1 MNIHWHEGLFL
12 QPHHLQMMQRRTQVE
27 IRAARSLLAPNFF
40 GVVDGR
46 LAYDD
51 LADGRIR
58 FERLQVIMPSGQEI
72 RFPEEASLPSLDVR
86 AAMARGTG
94 QMEVSLAVPLWAKN
108 RANSFRFGEPP
119 DPRIK
124 LLYIPVEAVD
134 LADENT
140 GENPQSL
147 YLRKINARLV
157 LPGEDVS
164 DLECLPLLRI
174 IRSVGEDAGKLRQD
188 PEYVPPSLLLR
199 SSPTLQDMV
208 RELTAQLNA
217 SREQLRIKV
226 TTGGLGLEVKWE
238 ITLRLMVLNRACAG
252 LTGLVE
258 NGCITP
264 HEVYLR
270 LRELLGEL
278 LALHPGEKLFDCQ
291 PYNHLDPL
299 PAFRELDRKIR
310 DEIRVSRAVDPLKVV
325 FAGSPGLLR
334 AELEPQHFDKPT
346 GYYLGVKTRVDRTK
360 LALYLSDGNK
370 FKLMPRSMEQVAIFG
385 VELKEQNYPP
395 LELPAQNDLHYFSLV
410 PSSNARRWDQ
420 IKQDKA
426 VSLVWNN
433 AELDLSDATFTL
445 YMTLSTSAA

>member
-1 MNIHWHEGLFL
+1 
-12 QPHHLQMMQRRTQVE
+12 
-27 IRAARSLLAPNFF
+27 
-40 GVVDGR
+40 
-46 LAYDD
+46 
-51 LADGRIR
+51 
-58 FERLQVIMPSGQEI
+58 MPSGQEI

-86 AAMARGTG
+86 AAMARGAG
-94 QMEVSLAVPLWAKN
+94 QMEVSLAVPLWARN

-134 LADENT
+134 QADENT
-140 GENPQSL
+140 GENSQSL

-164 DLECLPLLRI
+164 DMECLPLLRI

-199 SSPTLQDMV
+199 SSPTLQDVV

-238 ITLRLMVLNRACAG
+238 ITLRLMVLNRVCAG

-258 NGCITP
+258 AGSIAP
-264 HEVYLR
+264 YEVYLR

-325 FAGSPGLLR
+325 FAGAPGLLR
-334 AELEPQHFDKPT
+334 AALEPQHFEKPT

-410 PSSNARRWDQ
+410 PGSNARRWDQ

-433 AELDLSDATFTL
+433 AEFDLADAIFTL

>member
-157 LPGEDVS
+157 LPGEDV
-164 DLECLPLLRI
+164 
-174 IRSVGEDAGKLRQD
+174 
-188 PEYVPPSLLLR
+188 
-199 SSPTLQDMV
+199 
-208 RELTAQLNA
+208 
-217 SREQLRIKV
+217 
-226 TTGGLGLEVKWE
+226 
-238 ITLRLMVLNRACAG
+238 
-252 LTGLVE
+252 
-258 NGCITP
+258 
-264 HEVYLR
+264 
-270 LRELLGEL
+270 
-278 LALHPGEKLFDCQ
+278 
-291 PYNHLDPL
+291 
-299 PAFRELDRKIR
+299 
-310 DEIRVSRAVDPLKVV
+310 
-325 FAGSPGLLR
+325 
-334 AELEPQHFDKPT
+334 
-346 GYYLGVKTRVDRTK
+346 
-360 LALYLSDGNK
+360 
-370 FKLMPRSMEQVAIFG
+370 
-385 VELKEQNYPP
+385 
-395 LELPAQNDLHYFSLV
+395 
-410 PSSNARRWDQ
+410 
-420 IKQDKA
+420 
-426 VSLVWNN
+426 
-433 AELDLSDATFTL
+433 
-445 YMTLSTSAA
+445 

>member
-1 MNIHWHEGLFL
+1 
-12 QPHHLQMMQRRTQVE
+12 
-27 IRAARSLLAPNFF
+27 
-40 GVVDGR
+40 
-46 LAYDD
+46 
-51 LADGRIR
+51 
-58 FERLQVIMPSGQEI
+58 
-72 RFPEEASLPSLDVR
+72 
-86 AAMARGTG
+86 
-94 QMEVSLAVPLWAKN
+94 
-108 RANSFRFGEPP
+108 
-119 DPRIK
+119 
-124 LLYIPVEAVD
+124 
-134 LADENT
+134 
-140 GENPQSL
+140 
-147 YLRKINARLV
+147 
-157 LPGEDVS
+157 
-164 DLECLPLLRI
+164 LLRI

-325 FAGSPGLLR
+325 LR
-334 AELEPQHFDKPT
+334 AARACCARNSSLNILINPP
-346 GYYLGVKTRVDRTK
+346 
-360 LALYLSDGNK
+360 
-370 FKLMPRSMEQVAIFG
+370 AI
-385 VELKEQNYPP
+385 
-395 LELPAQNDLHYFSLV
+395 
-410 PSSNARRWDQ
+410 
-420 IKQDKA
+420 I
-426 VSLVWNN
+426 
-433 AELDLSDATFTL
+433 
-445 YMTLSTSAA
+445 SA